1 MTNSNTI
8 LSDASES
15 IVNVIAGFFGLISL
29 YVALIPKDKNHPYGH
44 GKIEFISAGIEGA
57 LIFIAGIMIIFKSLY
72 NLQYPHTLHKID
84 YGLSFIAL
92 TGIINFLLGFYVN
105 KKGVIFDSSILK
117 ASGKHLIS
125 DAFSTIGTVGGL
137 VLIYLTEQV
146 FYDILIAIILGLYIC
161 YTGFNVIKDAFSGI
175 MDEADFELLDEIVDI
190 LNEDRH
196 PECID
201 IHNLRIIKY
210 GTDLHVDCHMTIPWY
225 FNVEQA
231 HDEVKRF
238 EDLLSSR
245 TNKEVEFFVHTDPCI
260 PSCCKSC
267 IKMDCT
273 ERKFNF
279 EDQVVW
285 NAENLMKNKK
295 HNI

>member
-57 LIFIAGIMIIFKSLY
+57 LIFIAGIMIIIKSLY

-125 DAFSTIGTVGGL
+125 DAYSTIGTVGGL
-137 VLIYLTEQV
+137 VLIYITQQV
-146 FYDILIAIILGLYIC
+146 FYDILIAMVLGAYIC

-175 MDEADFELLDEIVDI
+175 MDEACLL
-190 LNEDRH
+190 
-196 PECID
+196 
-201 IHNLRIIKY
+201 Y
-210 GTDLHVDCHMTIPWY
+210 T
-225 FNVEQA
+225 
-231 HDEVKRF
+231 
-238 EDLLSSR
+238 S
-245 TNKEVEFFVHTDPCI
+245 
-260 PSCCKSC
+260 PSPR
-267 IKMDCT
+267 D
-273 ERKFNF
+273 
-279 EDQVVW
+279 
-285 NAENLMKNKK
+285 
-295 HNI
+295 